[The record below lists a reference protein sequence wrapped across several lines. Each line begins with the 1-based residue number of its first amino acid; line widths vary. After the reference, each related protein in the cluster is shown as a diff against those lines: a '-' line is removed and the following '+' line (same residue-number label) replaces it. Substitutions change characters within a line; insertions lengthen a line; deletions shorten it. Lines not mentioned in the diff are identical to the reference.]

1 MILFVSENRLASLDS
16 THWQQC
22 ANWLWL
28 GLPLVLVVGECSKSS
43 KANENAHGAD
53 KSDRNL
59 KGDGGDDDGKDS
71 ANAIESGMVNHRNAR
86 KNKG

>member
-1 MILFVSENRLASLDS
+1 
-16 THWQQC
+16 
-22 ANWLWL
+22 
-28 GLPLVLVVGECSKSS
+28 VGECSKSS